1 MLNLPHLQQERIV
14 CSITAAIKYYVP
26 ANMLIAIA
34 EK

>member
-26 ANMLIAIA
+26 ANTLIAIA